1 MTDPG
6 CELRKTKPL
15 NFSVFHVGKDPVKT
29 EKIVS
34 QKYKSKDFK
43 KHTDSG
49 SSLDEAKLIESTGT
63 MKKKEKNANQIVG
76 KFTNSEGDA
85 DNRTDNQEVEQSSQN
100 NVHLEQLIDNC
111 TPVEEGPIWLPKRLN
126 DSMPNAKGYWNY

>member
-1 MTDPG
+1 LTDPG

-15 NFSVFHVGKDPVKT
+15 NFSVFH
-29 EKIVS
+29 
-34 QKYKSKDFK
+34 
-43 KHTDSG
+43 
-49 SSLDEAKLIESTGT
+49 
-63 MKKKEKNANQIVG
+63 VG

-85 DNRTDNQEVEQSSQN
+85 DNRTDNQEVEQSSRN

-126 DSMPNAKGYWNY
+126 DSMPNAKGY